1 MTELFLYAV
10 MILFGFVLIVGIPFN
25 IIKSKGT
32 NKKIVIIGDIVL
44 FVFGVAVLIISLLYR
59 STISKNTGDSKLVQY
74 SFWGSMTYTGAEN
87 GYYTLNISAL
97 MGGWQI
103 AVPMDDI
110 ELTASV
116 KEGTRVI
123 VAYKDINKDSSRWF
137 GDEKEKIGSNEYIV
151 ADNVTGIFRDY
162 SSEVTNALLIDIII
176 LFLFNFSEFMIVLEQ
191 RKKAK
196 DV

>member
-10 MILFGFVLIVGIPFN
+10 MILFGFVLIVGIPCN
-25 IIKSKGT
+25 IIKSTGT

-74 SFWGSMTYTGAEN
+74 SFLGSMTYTGAEN

-151 ADNVTGIFRDY
+151 ADNVTGIH
-162 SSEVTNALLIDIII
+162 S
-176 LFLFNFSEFMIVLEQ
+176 
-191 RKKAK
+191 
-196 DV
+196 

>member
-74 SFWGSMTYTGAEN
+74 SFLGSMTYTGAEN